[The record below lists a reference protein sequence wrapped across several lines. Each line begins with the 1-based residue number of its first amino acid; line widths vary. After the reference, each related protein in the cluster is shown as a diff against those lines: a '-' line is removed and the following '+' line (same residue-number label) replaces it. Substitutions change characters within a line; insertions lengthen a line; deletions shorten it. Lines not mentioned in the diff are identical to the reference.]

1 MPVLRLFVNI
11 NQPHR
16 PGNSGL
22 ELCLQ
27 QVQSR
32 NEPNPETALSTKLL
46 RSTFT
51 VGGMTLLSRVFGLLR
66 DITLAT
72 LFGATGGTDA
82 FLVAFKIP
90 NFMRRLFGEGAFS
103 LAFVPV
109 LSEYREKHDKAVLKD
124 LVNHVAG
131 TLGGFLLVFSVLGM
145 VFAPAVVYIFAPGFS
160 GNEGQLALT
169 ADLLRITFPYIFFIA
184 LVAFAGGI
192 LNSFHQFA
200 VPAFTPVLLNICLIA
215 SAFFLAPY
223 FDEPLMA
230 LAWGVAIAG
239 VMQLLIQFPSLIK
252 LGLMPRPKIKRG
264 HEGVKKIIKLMIPAI
279 FGSSVAQ
286 INLLLD
292 TVIASFL
299 AVGSITWLYYSD
311 RLLEFPLGVLGIAI
325 ATVILPTLSQQHARA
340 SADQFNQTLNW
351 ALRLVV
357 LVAIPAGV
365 GLFILAS
372 PILSSL
378 FEYGKFTTSDTYFAS
393 LSLMAYMLGLPA
405 MIIIKILAPG
415 YYARQDT
422 RTPVKIGIIAMVCN
436 MAMNIAF
443 VVPLVMFDYE
453 APHIG
458 LALATS
464 LSAYINAFLLYS
476 GLRKTGIFHPQ
487 DGWPAWIFK
496 ILIASTA
503 MAAIVIWLSPD
514 AAQWSQWQ
522 VMGRLSNLAIIIVA
536 GALTYFAL
544 LWLQG
549 LRPAQ
554 LKKST

>member
-1 MPVLRLFVNI
+1 
-11 NQPHR
+11 
-16 PGNSGL
+16 
-22 ELCLQ
+22 
-27 QVQSR
+27 
-32 NEPNPETALSTKLL
+32 
-46 RSTFT
+46 
-51 VGGMTLLSRVFGLLR
+51 MTLLSRVFGLLR

-72 LFGATGGTDA
+72 FFGASGGTDA

-109 LSEYREKHDKAVLKD
+109 FSEYKEKHSKAAMKD
-124 LVNHVAG
+124 LVDHVAG
-131 TLGGFLLVFSVLGM
+131 TLGGFLLLLSILGM
-145 VFAPAVVYIFAPGFS
+145 IFAPALVYLFAPGFTS
-160 GNEGQLALT
+160 NASQLQLT
-169 ADLLRITFPYIFFIA
+169 AELLRITFPYIFFIA

-200 VPAFTPVLLNICLIA
+200 IPAFTPVLLNICLIA
-215 SAFFLAPY
+215 SVFLLAPL
-223 FDEPLMA
+223 FDEPLMG

-239 VMQLLIQFPSLIK
+239 AVQLLIQFPSLIK
-252 LGLMPRPKIKRG
+252 LGLMPVPKIKRG
-264 HEGVKKIIKLMIPAI
+264 HQGIKKIVQLMIPAI

-299 AVGSITWLYYSD
+299 ITGSVTWLYYSD

-325 ATVILPTLSQQHARA
+325 ATVILPTLSQQHARQ
-340 SADQFNQTLNW
+340 STQQFNQTLNW
-351 ALRLVV
+351 ALRLVT
-357 LVAIPAGV
+357 LITIPACV
-365 GLFILAS
+365 GLFIMAA

-378 FEYGKFTTSDTYFAS
+378 FEYGKFTASDTYLSS

-405 MIIIKILAPG
+405 LISIKILAPG

-422 RTPVKIGIIAMVCN
+422 RTPVRIGIIAMVCN
-436 MAMNIAF
+436 MIFNIAF
-443 VVPLVMFDYE
+443 VVPLVLYDYE

-464 LSAYINAFLLYS
+464 LSAYINALLLYN
-476 GLRKTGIFHPQ
+476 GLRNNDIFSPQ
-487 DGWPAWIFK
+487 SGWAAWIFR
-496 ILIASTA
+496 IVIATIA
-503 MAAIVIWLSPD
+503 MAAVTAWLNPD

-522 VMGRLSNLAIIIVA
+522 IQERLINLVVIIASAASI
-536 GALTYFAL
+536 YFIM

-549 LRPAQ
+549 LRPNQ
-554 LKKST
+554 LKKSS

>member
-1 MPVLRLFVNI
+1 
-11 NQPHR
+11 
-16 PGNSGL
+16 
-22 ELCLQ
+22 
-27 QVQSR
+27 
-32 NEPNPETALSTKLL
+32 
-46 RSTFT
+46 
-51 VGGMTLLSRVFGLLR
+51 
-66 DITLAT
+66 
-72 LFGATGGTDA
+72 
-82 FLVAFKIP
+82 
-90 NFMRRLFGEGAFS
+90 MRRLFGEGAFS

-109 LSEYREKHDKAVLKD
+109 LSEYKEKHDKAVLKD
-124 LVNHVAG
+124 LIDHVAG
-131 TLGGFLLVFSVLGM
+131 TLGGFLLLLSVLGM
-145 VFAPAVVYIFAPGFS
+145 VFAPALVYVFAPGFT
-160 GNEGQLALT
+160 GNEGQLELT
-169 ADLLRITFPYIFFIA
+169 ADLLRVTFPYIFFIA

-223 FDEPLMA
+223 FEEPLMA
-230 LAWGVAIAG
+230 LAWGVAVAG
-239 VMQLLIQFPSLIK
+239 AVQLLIQFPSLLK
-252 LGLMPRPKIKRG
+252 LGLMPLPKLKRG
-264 HEGVKKIIKLMIPAI
+264 HEGVKKIIRLMIPAI

-299 AVGSITWLYYSD
+299 TVGSITWLYYSD

-325 ATVILPTLSQQHARA
+325 ATVILPTLSQQHARE
-340 SADQFNQTLNW
+340 STEQFNQTLNW
-351 ALRLVV
+351 ALRLVT
-357 LVAIPAGV
+357 LIAIPAGV

-378 FEYGKFTTSDTYFAS
+378 FEYGKFTSSDTYFAS

-436 MAMNIAF
+436 MIMNIAF

-453 APHIG
+453 APHVG

-464 LSAYINAFLLYS
+464 LSAYINAFLLYN
-476 GLRKTGIFHPQ
+476 GLRKTGIFYPQ
-487 DGWPAWIFK
+487 TGWSTWIFR
-496 ILIASTA
+496 IVIACTA
-503 MAAIVIWLSPD
+503 MTAVILWLNPD
-514 AAQWSQWQ
+514 ATQWSQWQ
-522 VMGRLSNLAIIIVA
+522 TTGRLTNLAIIILA
-536 GALTYFAL
+536 GALTYFSL
-544 LWLQG
+544 LWSQG

>member
-1 MPVLRLFVNI
+1 M
-11 NQPHR
+11 
-16 PGNSGL
+16 
-22 ELCLQ
+22 
-27 QVQSR
+27 
-32 NEPNPETALSTKLL
+32 LS
-46 RSTFT
+46 
-51 VGGMTLLSRVFGLLR
+51 
-66 DITLAT
+66 I
-72 LFGATGGTDA
+72 
-82 FLVAFKIP
+82 
-90 NFMRRLFGEGAFS
+90 
-103 LAFVPV
+103 
-109 LSEYREKHDKAVLKD
+109 
-124 LVNHVAG
+124 
-131 TLGGFLLVFSVLGM
+131 LGM
-145 VFAPAVVYIFAPGFS
+145 IFAPALVYLFAPGFTS
-160 GNEGQLALT
+160 NAGQMQLT

-192 LNSFHQFA
+192 LNSYHQFA
-200 VPAFTPVLLNICLIA
+200 IPAFTPVLLNICLIA
-215 SAFFLAPY
+215 SVFFLAPY

-239 VMQLLIQFPSLIK
+239 ITQLLLQFPALLK
-252 LGLMPRPKIKRG
+252 LGLMPRPKINRG

-299 AVGSITWLYYSD
+299 VTGSVTWLYYSD

-340 SADQFNQTLNW
+340 STEQFNQTLNW
-351 ALRLVV
+351 ALRLVT
-357 LVAIPAGV
+357 LITIPACI
-365 GLFILAS
+365 GLFIMAG

-378 FEYGKFTTSDTYFAS
+378 FEYGRFTASDTYLSS

-405 MIIIKILAPG
+405 LIVIKILAPG

-422 RTPVKIGIIAMVCN
+422 RTPVRIGIIAMVCN
-436 MAMNIAF
+436 MILNIAF
-443 VVPLVMFDYE
+443 VVPLVLADYE

-464 LSAYINAFLLYS
+464 LSAYINAMLLYN
-476 GLRKTGIFHPQ
+476 GLRNTSIFHPQ
-487 DGWPAWIFK
+487 AGWPAWIFR
-496 ILIASTA
+496 IVIASTA
-503 MAAIVIWLSPD
+503 MAAVVIWLSPD
-514 AAQWSQWQ
+514 ATQWSQWQ
-522 VMGRLSNLAIIIVA
+522 LTERLTNLAMIIIA
-536 GALTYFAL
+536 GVFAYFVL

>member
-1 MPVLRLFVNI
+1 M
-11 NQPHR
+11 
-16 PGNSGL
+16 S
-22 ELCLQ
+22 
-27 QVQSR
+27 S
-32 NEPNPETALSTKLL
+32 KLL

-72 LFGATGGTDA
+72 FFGASGGTDA

-109 LSEYREKHDKAVLKD
+109 LSEYKEKHDKAALKD

-131 TLGGFLLVFSVLGM
+131 TLGGFLLVLSILGM
-145 VFAPAVVYIFAPGFS
+145 VFAPALVYLFAPGFTS
-160 GNEGQLALT
+160 NAGQMQLT
-169 ADLLRITFPYIFFIA
+169 TDLLRITFPYIFFIA

-192 LNSFHQFA
+192 LNSYHQFA
-200 VPAFTPVLLNICLIA
+200 IPAFTPVLLNICLIA

-239 VMQLLIQFPSLIK
+239 VTQLLLQFPALLK
-252 LGLMPRPKIKRG
+252 LGLMPRPKLKRG
-264 HEGVKKIIKLMIPAI
+264 HEGVKKITTLMIPAI

-299 AVGSITWLYYSD
+299 VTGSVTWLYYSD

-340 SADQFNQTLNW
+340 STEQFNQTLNW
-351 ALRLVV
+351 ALRLVA
-357 LVAIPAGV
+357 LITIPACA
-365 GLFILAS
+365 GLFILAG
-372 PILSSL
+372 PILASL
-378 FEYGKFTTSDTYFAS
+378 FEYGKFSAHDTYFSS

-405 MIIIKILAPG
+405 LIVIKILAPG
-415 YYARQDT
+415 FYARQDT
-422 RTPVKIGIIAMVCN
+422 RTPVRIGIIAMVCN
-436 MAMNIAF
+436 MFLNMLF
-443 VVPLVMFDYE
+443 VVPLVFMDYQ
-453 APHIG
+453 APHVG

-464 LSAYINAFLLYS
+464 LSAYINAILLYR
-476 GLRKTGIFHPQ
+476 GLRKDATFQPQAGWLAWLFRIF
-487 DGWPAWIFK
+487 
-496 ILIASTA
+496 IATLA
-503 MAAIVIWLSPD
+503 MVAVITWLNPD
-514 AAQWSQWQ
+514 TSQWSQWALLE
-522 VMGRLSNLAIIIVA
+522 RLTNLTRIIISGLFV
-536 GALTYFAL
+536 YFVL

-549 LRPAQ
+549 LRPGQ
-554 LKKST
+554 LKK

>member
-1 MPVLRLFVNI
+1 M
-11 NQPHR
+11 
-16 PGNSGL
+16 
-22 ELCLQ
+22 
-27 QVQSR
+27 
-32 NEPNPETALSTKLL
+32 
-46 RSTFT
+46 
-51 VGGMTLLSRVFGLLR
+51 R
-66 DITLAT
+66 DITIAT
-72 LFGATGGTDA
+72 FFGASGGTDA

-109 LSEYREKHDKAVLKD
+109 LSEYREKRDKAALKD

-131 TLGGFLLVFSVLGM
+131 TLGGFLLVLATLGM
-145 VFAPAVVYIFAPGFS
+145 IFSPALVYLFAPGFS
-160 GNEGQLALT
+160 SDAEQFQLT

-192 LNSFHQFA
+192 LNSFQQFA
-200 VPAFTPVLLNICLIA
+200 LPAFTPILLNLSLIG
-215 SAFFLAPY
+215 SVFFLAPY

-239 VMQLLIQFPSLIK
+239 VSQLLLQFPALIK
-252 LGLMPRPKIKRG
+252 LGLMPIPKFKRG
-264 HEGVKKIIKLMIPAI
+264 HEGVKKIVKLMIPAI

-299 AVGSITWLYYSD
+299 ITGSVTWLYYSD

-340 SADQFNQTLNW
+340 SGEQFNQTLNW
-351 ALRLVV
+351 ALRLVT
-357 LVAIPAGV
+357 LITIPACV
-365 GLFILAS
+365 GLFILAG

-378 FEYGKFTTSDTYFAS
+378 FEYGKFTANDTYLSS

-405 MIIIKILAPG
+405 LIVIKILAPG

-422 RTPVKIGIIAMVCN
+422 LTPVKIGIIAMVCN
-436 MAMNIAF
+436 MALNIVF
-443 VVPLVMFDYE
+443 VVPMVFLDYQ
-453 APHIG
+453 APHVG

-464 LSAYINAFLLYS
+464 LAAYINAILLYN
-476 GLRKTGIFHPQ
+476 GLRKKQIFSPLP
-487 DGWPAWIFK
+487 GWSAWLFK
-496 ILIASTA
+496 IIIASTA
-503 MAAIVIWLSPD
+503 LAAVVIWLNPETM
-514 AAQWSQWQ
+514 QWSQWQ
-522 VMGRLSNLAIIIVA
+522 ASERLFNLGIIITA
-536 GALTYFAL
+536 GVLIYTAL
-544 LWLQG
+544 LWLLG

-554 LKKST
+554 LKQSP

>member
-1 MPVLRLFVNI
+1 M
-11 NQPHR
+11 
-16 PGNSGL
+16 
-22 ELCLQ
+22 
-27 QVQSR
+27 
-32 NEPNPETALSTKLL
+32 
-46 RSTFT
+46 
-51 VGGMTLLSRVFGLLR
+51 LR

-72 LFGATGGTDA
+72 FFGASGGTDA

-109 LSEYREKHDKAVLKD
+109 FSEYKEKHSKAAMKD
-124 LVNHVAG
+124 LVDHVAG
-131 TLGGFLLVFSVLGM
+131 TLGGFLLLLSILGM
-145 VFAPAVVYIFAPGFS
+145 IFAPALVYLFAPGFTS
-160 GNEGQLALT
+160 NASQLQLT
-169 ADLLRITFPYIFFIA
+169 AELLRITFPYIFFIA

-200 VPAFTPVLLNICLIA
+200 IPAFTPVLLNICLIA
-215 SAFFLAPY
+215 SVFLLAPL
-223 FDEPLMA
+223 FDEPLMG

-239 VMQLLIQFPSLIK
+239 AVQLLIQFPSLIK
-252 LGLMPRPKIKRG
+252 LGLMPVPKIKRG
-264 HEGVKKIIKLMIPAI
+264 HQGIKKIVQLMIPAI

-299 AVGSITWLYYSD
+299 ITGSVTWLYYSD

-325 ATVILPTLSQQHARA
+325 ATVILPTLSQQHARQ
-340 SADQFNQTLNW
+340 STQQFNQTLNW
-351 ALRLVV
+351 ALRLVT
-357 LVAIPAGV
+357 LITIPACV
-365 GLFILAS
+365 GLFIMAA

-378 FEYGKFTTSDTYFAS
+378 FEYGKFTASDTYLSS

-405 MIIIKILAPG
+405 LISIKILAPG

-422 RTPVKIGIIAMVCN
+422 RTPVRIGIIAMVCN
-436 MAMNIAF
+436 MIFNIAF
-443 VVPLVMFDYE
+443 VVPLVLYDYE

-464 LSAYINAFLLYS
+464 LSAYINALLLYN
-476 GLRKTGIFHPQ
+476 GLRNNDIFSPQ
-487 DGWPAWIFK
+487 SGWAAWIFR
-496 ILIASTA
+496 IVIATIA
-503 MAAIVIWLSPD
+503 MAAVTAWLNPD

-522 VMGRLSNLAIIIVA
+522 IQERLINLVVIIASAASI
-536 GALTYFAL
+536 YFIM

-549 LRPAQ
+549 LRPNQ
-554 LKKST
+554 LKKSS